1 MLKPFF
7 SKIFFSAARSYLLT
21 NDNLIKLFERFSKEV
36 NILKFGMIYAAKK
49 HFYSW
54 ATLNSWAMENKYIT
68 LQTIY
73 DIVKNDAHPTSTIV
87 FPNEVIVRQ
96 NFPWD
101 ESIKYL
107 DELCSE
113 NMVEI
118 IQLSPAVIYLT
129 DKGFQYIRST
139 KRSRHVA

>member
-1 MLKPFF
+1 
-7 SKIFFSAARSYLLT
+7 
-21 NDNLIKLFERFSKEV
+21 
-36 NILKFGMIYAAKK
+36 
-49 HFYSW
+49 
-54 ATLNSWAMENKYIT
+54 MENKYIT

-101 ESIKYL
+101 ESVKYL

-118 IQLSPAVIYLT
+118 IQLSPSCYLSYGQRFSIYPFFEKVKARCLA
-129 DKGFQYIRST
+129 YIFSFFPDARL
-139 KRSRHVA
+139 R

>member
-1 MLKPFF
+1 
-7 SKIFFSAARSYLLT
+7 
-21 NDNLIKLFERFSKEV
+21 
-36 NILKFGMIYAAKK
+36 
-49 HFYSW
+49 
-54 ATLNSWAMENKYIT
+54 MENKYIT

-73 DIVKNDAHPTSTIV
+73 DIVKDDAHPTSTIV

-101 ESIKYL
+101 ESIKYI

-113 NMVEI
+113 NLVQV

-129 DKGFQYIRST
+129 DKGFQYILSA
-139 KRSRHVA
+139 KRSRRVA

>member
-1 MLKPFF
+1 MISLQCFDQFIKP
-7 SKIFFSAARSYLLT
+7 KAY
-21 NDNLIKLFERFSKEV
+21 
-36 NILKFGMIYAAKK
+36 ILELGMIYAAKQR
-49 HFYSW
+49 F
-54 ATLNSWAMENKYIT
+54 NSWANLKFLGMENKYIT

-101 ESIKYL
+101 ESVKYL

-113 NMVEI
+113 NLVEI

-129 DKGFQYIRST
+129 DKGFQYILSS
-139 KRSRHVA
+139 KRSKRVA

>member
-1 MLKPFF
+1 MILRLI
-7 SKIFFSAARSYLLT
+7 SRRTQVLT
-21 NDNLIKLFERFSKEV
+21 NDQCKILFQWLLQTG
-36 NILKFGMIYAAKK
+36 NILRFGMIYAAKK
-49 HFYSW
+49 RINSW
-54 ATLNSWAMENKYIT
+54 TNLNSWAMENKYIT

-73 DIVKNDAHPTSTIV
+73 DIVKDDAHPTSTIV

-101 ESIKYL
+101 ESIKYI

-113 NMVEI
+113 NLVEI

-129 DKGFQYIRST
+129 DKGFQYILSA
-139 KRSRHVA
+139 KRSRRVA

>member
-1 MLKPFF
+1 MDKFA
-7 SKIFFSAARSYLLT
+7 ILLSG
-21 NDNLIKLFERFSKEV
+21 LPKRE
-36 NILKFGMIYAAKK
+36 NILKFGMIYAVEK
-49 HFYSW
+49 H
-54 ATLNSWAMENKYIT
+54 LNSWAMENRYIT

-113 NMVEI
+113 NLVEI

-129 DKGFQYIRST
+129 DKGFQYILSA

>member
-1 MLKPFF
+1 LQQYY
-7 SKIFFSAARSYLLT
+7 SNRSSLI
-21 NDNLIKLFERFSKEV
+21 NDCGEGKFV
-36 NILKFGMIYAAKK
+36 NPVTSLSNSYRHITIWNDLCCKTALN
-49 HFYSW
+49 SW
-54 ATLNSWAMENKYIT
+54 ANLNSWAMENKYIT

-73 DIVKNDAHPTSTIV
+73 DIVKDDAHPTSTIV

-101 ESIKYL
+101 ESVKYL

-113 NMVEI
+113 NLVEI

-129 DKGFQYIRST
+129 DKGFQYIRSS

>member
-1 MLKPFF
+1 LNALLKQG
-7 SKIFFSAARSYLLT
+7 KHINIW
-21 NDNLIKLFERFSKEV
+21 NDLCCNKA
-36 NILKFGMIYAAKK
+36 LKF
-49 HFYSW
+49 
-54 ATLNSWAMENKYIT
+54 LAMENKYIT

-113 NMVEI
+113 NLVEI

-129 DKGFQYIRST
+129 DKGFQYILST
-139 KRSRHVA
+139 KRSRRVA

>member
-1 MLKPFF
+1 MKFAILSGGLLK
-7 SKIFFSAARSYLLT
+7 KT
-21 NDNLIKLFERFSKEV
+21 
-36 NILKFGMIYAAKK
+36 NILMSGMIYAAKR
-49 HFYSW
+49 HV
-54 ATLNSWAMENKYIT
+54 NSWAMENKYLT

-73 DIVKNDAHPTSTIV
+73 DIVKNNAHPTSTIV

-107 DELCSE
+107 NELCSE
-113 NMVEI
+113 NLVEI

-129 DKGFQYIRST
+129 DKGFQYILST

>member
-1 MLKPFF
+1 LQCFDQFIKP
-7 SKIFFSAARSYLLT
+7 KAY
-21 NDNLIKLFERFSKEV
+21 
-36 NILKFGMIYAAKK
+36 ILELGMIYAAKQR
-49 HFYSW
+49 F
-54 ATLNSWAMENKYIT
+54 NSWANLKFLGMENKYIT

-101 ESIKYL
+101 ESVKYL

-113 NMVEI
+113 NLVEI

-129 DKGFQYIRST
+129 DKGFQYILSS
-139 KRSRHVA
+139 KRSKRVA

>member
-1 MLKPFF
+1 MQCFDQFIKP
-7 SKIFFSAARSYLLT
+7 KAY
-21 NDNLIKLFERFSKEV
+21 
-36 NILKFGMIYAAKK
+36 ILELGMIYAAKQR
-49 HFYSW
+49 F
-54 ATLNSWAMENKYIT
+54 NSWANLKFLGMENKYIT

-101 ESIKYL
+101 ESVKYL

-113 NMVEI
+113 NLVEI

-129 DKGFQYIRST
+129 DKGFQYILSS
-139 KRSRHVA
+139 KRSKRVA